1 MTTITAAG
9 FRTIVRRSKGGQRV
23 EPQLDP
29 QLKPLPVWYF
39 AFEGV
44 LGAAY
49 DLTKADSRLTPVVI
63 GVAAVNAVI
72 SFTVLGKRRKLVK
85 SMLKNQRTRAIAI
98 GLLALRFGVHILF
111 GLMGTAVSGAT
122 GHFALATLMAFS
134 TVAMLWFDQRVSFR
148 ALGLSTQR

>member
-1 MTTITAAG
+1 M
-9 FRTIVRRSKGGQRV
+9 
-23 EPQLDP
+23 
-29 QLKPLPVWYF
+29 WYF

-63 GVAAVNAVI
+63 GVAVVNAVI

-98 GLLALRFGVHILF
+98 GLLALRFGVHILI

-122 GHFALATLMAFS
+122 GHFALATLMACS